1 MQGPLRERLAVELWR
16 GFSGPIRLDAAVRA
30 AASALAHHL
39 PLDWLAVRR
48 IDVGRTCLDT
58 IAVAA
63 VGGGVAPERSHDHLP
78 VGVLERL
85 IASCRTRRG
94 QELRRITAGDPLAAA
109 LPSTAS
115 GGVMAA
121 PLTADG
127 EPHGVLLV
135 APLPERALTADQT
148 ELAATVIEPCAAAL
162 AVDRLV
168 HRITTEREAAEAARH
183 SLLARLGHGPPGE
196 VVVGV
201 EGGLVEV
208 MERVEQV
215 AASDVPVLILGET
228 GSGKEVIA
236 RTIHQR
242 SQRHDGPFL
251 RVNCGAIPPELVDSE
266 LFGHERGS
274 FTGASHLRKGWF
286 ERADGGTLLLD
297 EVAELSAAAQVRL
310 LRVLQD
316 GSFERV
322 GGQRQ
327 LTANVRVVAATHRD
341 LAGMVGEGRFRED
354 LWYRLAVFAID
365 LPALRERP
373 EDLPALAAH
382 FAQRAC
388 RRFGLPPMTPT
399 RTDLGLLSAYSWPGN
414 VRELQAVIDRAA
426 ILGDGERL
434 DIAAALGRGSVTP
447 VAAPPAARTPDLLA
461 LPAPTIA
468 TLDEAVSRHIERAL
482 AATEGRIEGRFGAAR
497 LLAVNPHTLRSR
509 MRRLGIDWRR
519 FRPRVP
525 AADRHGGN
533 DGSREQR

>member
-1 MQGPLRERLAVELWR
+1 MERLLHERLAVELWR
-16 GFSGPIRLDAAVRA
+16 AFAGPTGLDAAVTA
-30 AASALAHHL
+30 AAATLAHHI

-48 IDVGRTCLDT
+48 IDAGRSCLET
-58 IAVAA
+58 VAVAP
-63 VGGGVAPERSHDHLP
+63 VGGGLPPERGHDHLP
-78 VGVLERL
+78 VRTLERL
-85 IASCRTRRG
+85 VAGCRTNRG
-94 QELRRITAGDPLAAA
+94 RGLRRISNGDSLAAA
-109 LPSTAS
+109 LPAAAR
-115 GGVMAA
+115 GGVLAA
-121 PLTADG
+121 PLTAAG
-127 EPHGVLLV
+127 EPLGVLLV
-135 APLPERALTADQT
+135 APTPGHELSAEQI
-148 ELAATVIEPCAAAL
+148 ELAAIVVEPCAAAL

-215 AASDVPVLILGET
+215 AVSDVPVLILGET

-236 RTIHQR
+236 RAIHQR
-242 SQRHDGPFL
+242 SRRHDGPFL

-327 LTANVRVVAATHRD
+327 LTADVRVVAATHRD

-399 RTDLGLLSAYSWPGN
+399 RADLGLLGAYSWPGN
-414 VRELQAVIDRAA
+414 VRELQTVIDRAA

-434 DIAAALGRGSVTP
+434 DIAAALGRGAVSVAT
-447 VAAPPAARTPDLLA
+447 APPETR
-461 LPAPTIA
+461 APGPSTAPSPELA
-468 TLDEAVSRHIERAL
+468 TLDEVVRRHIERAL
-482 AATEGRIEGRFGAAR
+482 AETQGRIEGRFGAAR

-509 MRRLGIDWRR
+509 MRRLGVDWRR
-519 FRPRVP
+519 FRARAPG
-525 AADRHGGN
+525 DR
-533 DGSREQR
+533 